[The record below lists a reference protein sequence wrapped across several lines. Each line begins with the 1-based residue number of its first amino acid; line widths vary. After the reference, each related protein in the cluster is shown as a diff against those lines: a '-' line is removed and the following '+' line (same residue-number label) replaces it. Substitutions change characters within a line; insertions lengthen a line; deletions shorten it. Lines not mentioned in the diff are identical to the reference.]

1 MKTMKI
7 LNYNSFSLFLCYTYY
22 GDNMNGFLIALF
34 LIIITIIILL
44 ILYIHLYNK
53 INESIIR
60 IEEAESRIDNNLRDK
75 YDLLNRSISLIR
87 NKIDLP
93 QDSFKE
99 IIKLRSRK
107 ISNFDLD
114 RILVKSYNEFLSIYE
129 ANIKLRES
137 DEIFKVS
144 RQLEIINDELLTL
157 RNYYNANITNYNKMI
172 KKFPTNV
179 VAKIKKYKERPF
191 YDLKDMT
198 DEDYEDFKL

>member
-1 MKTMKI
+1 
-7 LNYNSFSLFLCYTYY
+7 
-22 GDNMNGFLIALF
+22 MNGFLIALF
-34 LIIITIIILL
+34 IIIVTIITLLII
-44 ILYIHLYNK
+44 YIHLYNK

-87 NKIDLP
+87 NKIELEP
-93 QDSFKE
+93 DSFKE

-129 ANIKLRES
+129 DNSKVRES

-157 RNYYNANITNYNKMI
+157 RNYYNANITNYNQMI
-172 KKFPTNV
+172 KKFPTIIIAN
-179 VAKIKKYKERPF
+179 IKKYKDRPI

>member
-1 MKTMKI
+1 MDM
-7 LNYNSFSLFLCYTYY
+7 
-22 GDNMNGFLIALF
+22 FLIVLF
-34 LIIITIIILL
+34 IIITVIILL
-44 ILYIHLYNK
+44 FIVYINLFNK

-60 IEEAESRIDNNLRDK
+60 IEEAEARIDNNLRDK

-87 NKIDLP
+87 NKIDLETNAFS
-93 QDSFKE
+93 D

-114 RILVKSYNEFLSIYE
+114 RVLVKSYNEFLSIYE
-129 ANIKLRES
+129 DNSKVRES

-144 RQLEIINDELLTL
+144 RQLEIINEELLTL

-172 KKFPTNV
+172 KKFPTNI
-179 VAKIKKYKERPF
+179 VASIKKYKEKPF

>member
-1 MKTMKI
+1 
-7 LNYNSFSLFLCYTYY
+7 
-22 GDNMNGFLIALF
+22 MNGFLITLF
-34 LIIITIIILL
+34 LIITTTIIIL
-44 ILYIHLYNK
+44 IYYIHLYNK

-60 IEEAESRIDNNLRDK
+60 IDEAESRIDNNLRDK
-75 YDLLNRSISLIR
+75 YDLLNRSISLFR
-87 NKIDLP
+87 NQITLEDNA
-93 QDSFKE
+93 FKE
-99 IIKLRSRK
+99 IIKLRARK

-114 RILVKSYNEFLSIYE
+114 RILSNSYNEFLTIYE
-129 ANIKLRES
+129 ANKVLRES

-172 KKFPTNV
+172 KKFPTNI

>member
-1 MKTMKI
+1 
-7 LNYNSFSLFLCYTYY
+7 
-22 GDNMNGFLIALF
+22 MNGFLITLF
-34 LIIITIIILL
+34 IIITLIITLL
-44 ILYIHLYNK
+44 IYYVFLYNK

-75 YDLLNRSISLIR
+75 YDLLNRSISLFR
-87 NKIDLP
+87 NKIELDTNA
-93 QDSFKE
+93 FKD
-99 IIKLRSRK
+99 IIKLRARK

-114 RILVKSYNEFLSIYE
+114 RVLAKSYNEFLSIYE
-129 ANIKLRES
+129 ANSKLRES

-157 RNYYNANITNYNKMI
+157 RNYYNENITNYNKMI
-172 KKFPTNV
+172 KKFPTNII
-179 VAKIKKYKERPF
+179 ANIKKYKERPF

>member
-1 MKTMKI
+1 
-7 LNYNSFSLFLCYTYY
+7 
-22 GDNMNGFLIALF
+22 MNGFLIALF
-34 LIIITIIILL
+34 IIITLIISLL
-44 ILYIHLYNK
+44 ITYIHIYNQ

-87 NKIDLP
+87 NKIELGPDA
-93 QDSFKE
+93 FKE
-99 IIKLRSRK
+99 IIKLRARK

-172 KKFPTNV
+172 KKFPTNI
-179 VAKIKKYKERPF
+179 VANIKKYKEKPF

>member
-1 MKTMKI
+1 
-7 LNYNSFSLFLCYTYY
+7 
-22 GDNMNGFLIALF
+22 MNGFLIALF
-34 LIIITIIILL
+34 IIITLIIVTL
-44 ILYIHLYNK
+44 IFYIHLYNK

-60 IEEAESRIDNNLRDK
+60 IDEAESRIDNNLRDK

-87 NKIDLP
+87 NKIELEPDT
-93 QDSFKE
+93 FKE
-99 IIKLRSRK
+99 IIKLRARK

-129 ANIKLRES
+129 ANLKLRES

-172 KKFPTNV
+172 KKFPTNI
-179 VAKIKKYKERPF
+179 VAKIKSYKERPF

>member
-1 MKTMKI
+1 
-7 LNYNSFSLFLCYTYY
+7 
-22 GDNMNGFLIALF
+22 MNGFLIALF
-34 LIIITIIILL
+34 LIIIIILTIL
-44 ILYIHLYNK
+44 IYYIYLYNK

-60 IEEAESRIDNNLRDK
+60 IDEAESRIDNNLRDK

-93 QDSFKE
+93 QDAFKE
-99 IIKLRSRK
+99 IIKLRARK

-114 RILVKSYNEFLSIYE
+114 RVLVKSYNEFLSIYE
-129 ANIKLRES
+129 DNSKLRES

-144 RQLEIINDELLTL
+144 RQLEIINDELSTL
-157 RNYYNANITNYNKMI
+157 RNYYNANITNYNTMI
-172 KKFPTNV
+172 KKFPTNI
-179 VAKIKKYKERPF
+179 VAQIKKYKERPF

>member
-1 MKTMKI
+1 
-7 LNYNSFSLFLCYTYY
+7 
-22 GDNMNGFLIALF
+22 MNGFLIALF
-34 LIIITIIILL
+34 LIIALTLIIL
-44 ILYIHLYNK
+44 IYYIYLYNN

-87 NKIDLP
+87 NKINLP

-99 IIKLRSRK
+99 IIKLRARK

-114 RILVKSYNEFLSIYE
+114 RVLVKSYNEFLSIYE
-129 ANIKLRES
+129 NNSKVRES

-144 RQLEIINDELLTL
+144 RQLEIINEELLTL

-172 KKFPTNV
+172 KKFPTNII
-179 VAKIKKYKERPF
+179 AKIKKYKERPF

-198 DEDYEDFKL
+198 DEDYQDFKL

>member
-1 MKTMKI
+1 
-7 LNYNSFSLFLCYTYY
+7 
-22 GDNMNGFLIALF
+22 MNGFLIALF
-34 LIIITIIILL
+34 IILTTIIILL
-44 ILYIHLYNK
+44 ITYIHLYNK

-60 IEEAESRIDNNLRDK
+60 IDEAESRIDNNLRDK

-87 NKIDLP
+87 NKIELDP
-93 QDSFKE
+93 NTFKE
-99 IIKLRSRK
+99 IIKLRARK

-129 ANIKLRES
+129 ANSKLRES

-144 RQLEIINDELLTL
+144 RQLEIINEELLTL

-172 KKFPTNV
+172 KKFPTNI
-179 VAKIKKYKERPF
+179 VANIKKYKERPF

>member
-1 MKTMKI
+1 M
-7 LNYNSFSLFLCYTYY
+7 NSFLIVLF
-22 GDNMNGFLIALF
+22 FIIIIS
-34 LIIITIIILL
+34 LIIL
-44 ILYIHLYNK
+44 IYYIHLYNK

-87 NKIDLP
+87 NKIDLS

-99 IIKLRSRK
+99 IIKLRARK

-114 RILVKSYNEFLSIYE
+114 RVLVKSYNEFLSLYE
-129 ANIKLRES
+129 GNSKLRES

-144 RQLEIINDELLTL
+144 RQLEIINDELSTL
-157 RNYYNANITNYNKMI
+157 RDYYNANITNYNTMI

-179 VAKIKKYKERPF
+179 IASIKKYKERPF

-198 DEDYEDFKL
+198 DDDYQDFKL

>member
-1 MKTMKI
+1 MTIINIILVLNKI
-7 LNYNSFSLFLCYTYY
+7 LWYNYY

-34 LIIITIIILL
+34 LIIALTLIIL
-44 ILYIHLYNK
+44 IYYIYLYNN

-99 IIKLRSRK
+99 IIKLRARK

-114 RILVKSYNEFLSIYE
+114 RVLVKSYNEFLSIYE
-129 ANIKLRES
+129 DNSKVRES

-144 RQLEIINDELLTL
+144 RQLEIINEELLTL

-172 KKFPTNV
+172 KKFPTNI
-179 VAKIKKYKERPF
+179 VASIKKYKEKPF

>member
-1 MKTMKI
+1 ME
-7 LNYNSFSLFLCYTYY
+7 S
-22 GDNMNGFLIALF
+22 F
-34 LIIITIIILL
+34 LIILFLVIVAIIILL
-44 ILYIHLYNK
+44 ITYIHLYNK

-75 YDLLNRSISLIR
+75 YDLLNRSIALIR
-87 NKIDLP
+87 NKIDL
-93 QDSFKE
+93 DANAFGD

-114 RILVKSYNEFLSIYE
+114 RVLVKAYNEFLSIYE
-129 ANIKLRES
+129 ANSKVRES

-144 RQLEIINDELLTL
+144 RQLEIINEELITL

-172 KKFPTNV
+172 KKFPTII
-179 VAKIKKYKERPF
+179 VANIKKYKEKPF

-198 DEDYEDFKL
+198 DEDYQDFKL